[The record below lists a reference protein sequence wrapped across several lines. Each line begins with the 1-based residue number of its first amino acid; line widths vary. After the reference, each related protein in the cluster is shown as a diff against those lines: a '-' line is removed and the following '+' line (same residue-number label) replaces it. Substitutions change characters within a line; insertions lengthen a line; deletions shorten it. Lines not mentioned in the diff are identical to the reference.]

1 MKIRTKLNFFIP
13 IMVIIGIIGIIL
25 LSTFFQ
31 NRVYNFQNDNYIEQ
45 INYSY
50 LNELENLEN
59 SLKRTLDSI
68 LANEEIKKAFAENNR
83 QKLKDLTLPIWDTL
97 SENNVAQFQFHK
109 NSISFLRLHNTEKYD
124 DDLSGFRNTINTV
137 NETKSS
143 VSGPEIGRSGLG
155 FRYVAPVYYNN
166 EFQGTAELGLSI
178 NKEFLEKV
186 EGNSVLKIFDNDLS
200 GEVEI
205 FQSTEYDLSSFAENE
220 NKINSGE
227 SNYIYSV
234 NGNDLIAM
242 FPLKDYSDTIIGY
255 IGTKID
261 YNEIVSNNRNGIM
274 FSIIISSIILII
286 IILIT
291 IFISRKI
298 VKEINY
304 LKNKVDDFSNGKL
317 VLDFSDIKL
326 DSEFEIISQSLK
338 EAVNKLKN
346 SMVRIT
352 QFSQGLGSLSA
363 TLARSSKTSK
373 EHLDNTNKKT
383 KIINTNTKDTDE
395 RIHEIH
401 QSMEDLTTA
410 NDNQAKSAQNL
421 NDISNG
427 IHQSS
432 NEGVEDIENMNEM
445 LYEAVKKAEESMK
458 NSEILSK
465 NSEEIKEIINTIDS
479 ITEQTNLL
487 ALNAAIEAARA
498 GEAGKGFA
506 VVADEIRKLAE
517 ESKKATEDIAKIINN
532 LIEISQKT
540 NKSNKE
546 TSELIEKT
554 ESKSQNVLGQ
564 FEEMNS
570 RINDM
575 NEIIENFSANTEE
588 TTATAEEINSNMNSV
603 SEMVD
608 QIRSSVEG
616 ITEDTDVLSEDSE
629 YLVDISDNTI
639 SNVNQ
644 LIEMLSAFDIYDSN
658 EKRKEFEKA
667 IKAHE
672 KWVSNFEKKIDNPDL
687 DIEDNP
693 NRCSFGIFS
702 KIVNV
707 KEEWKEDWKKVLKL
721 HSQLHE
727 KAKEL
732 ETSADKQS
740 LLSEVKKISSE
751 LKTGIQNLIKKL

>member
-1 MKIRTKLNFFIP
+1 MKIRTKLNIFIP
-13 IMVIIGIIGIIL
+13 LMVIFGIVTIIFV
-25 LSTFFQ
+25 STFFQ
-31 NRVYNFQNDNYIEQ
+31 EEIYSFQNEKYVEQ
-45 INYSY
+45 INYGY
-50 LNELENLEN
+50 LNELGNLEN

-68 LANEEIKKAFAENNR
+68 IANEEIKKAFAENNR
-83 QKLKDLTLPIWDTL
+83 QKLQDLALPIWVTL
-97 SENNVAQFQFHK
+97 KNNNISQFQFHK
-109 NSISFLRLHNTEKYD
+109 NSVSFLRLHNTEKFG
-124 DDLSGFRNTINTV
+124 DDLSSFRETINQV
-137 NETKSS
+137 NKTKKA
-143 VSGPEIGRSGLG
+143 VSGLEIGDAGLG
-155 FRYVAPVYYNN
+155 LRYVAPVYYDNK
-166 EFQGTAELGLSI
+166 FQGTVELGLSI
-178 NKEFLEKV
+178 NKEFLEKIK
-186 EGNSVLKIFDNDLS
+186 GNSVLKTFDKDLS
-200 GEVEI
+200 GEMEI
-205 FQSTEYDLSSFAENE
+205 FQTSQYDLSPFNSNE
-220 NKINSGE
+220 DIIKSGE
-227 SNYIYSV
+227 AYHYNIE
-234 NGNDLIAM
+234 GNELLAM

-261 YNEIVSNNRNGIM
+261 YSEIVSNSRNGI
-274 FSIIISSIILII
+274 FYSIIISSIILIF
-286 IILIT
+286 IILVT

-304 LKNKVDDFSNGKL
+304 LKNKVDDFSNGKM
-317 VLDFSDIKL
+317 VLDFSEMKL

-338 EAVNKLKN
+338 DAINKLKN
-346 SMVRIT
+346 SMIKIT

-373 EHLDNTNKKT
+373 EHLDNTNQKT
-383 KIINTNTKDTDE
+383 KVINTNTKDTDE
-395 RIHEIH
+395 RIHDIH

-432 NEGVEDIENMNEM
+432 DEGVKDIEQMNEM

-458 NSEILSK
+458 NSEILSR

-517 ESKKATEDIAKIINN
+517 ESKKATEDIAKIISN

-540 NKSNKE
+540 NLSNKE

-554 ESKSQNVLGQ
+554 EDKSQSVLGQ

-570 RINDM
+570 RISDM

-608 QIRSSVEG
+608 QIRASVEG
-616 ITEDTDVLSEDSE
+616 ITEDTDVLSEDSK

-644 LIEMLSAFDIYDSN
+644 LIEMLSSFDIYDDE
-658 EKRKEFEKA
+658 EKKQEFEKA

-672 KWVSNFEKKIDNPDL
+672 KWVRNFEKKIKNPEIDLEENPD
-687 DIEDNP
+687 
-693 NRCSFGIFS
+693 RCSFGIFS

-707 KEEWKEDWKKVLKL
+707 KEECKEDWVNVLKL
-721 HSQLHE
+721 HHQLHKKTE
-727 KAKEL
+727 EIDNREDKE
-732 ETSADKQS
+732 A
-740 LLSEVKKISSE
+740 LLSEVKKISSN
-751 LKTGIQNLIKKL
+751 LKNGIKNMIKKL

>member
-1 MKIRTKLNFFIP
+1 MKIRTKLNIFIP
-13 IMVIIGIIGIIL
+13 MMVVIGIIAIIL

-31 NRVYNFQNDNYIEQ
+31 DRVYDFQNDNYIEQ

-68 LANEEIKKAFAENNR
+68 LTNEEIKKAFAENNR
-83 QKLKDLTLPIWDTL
+83 QKLLDLTLPIWDTL
-97 SENNVAQFQFHK
+97 KDNNIAQFHFHK
-109 NSISFLRLHNTEKYD
+109 NSVSFLRLHNLDKYE
-124 DDLSGFRNTINTV
+124 DDLSSYRETINQV
-137 NETKSS
+137 NKTKKP
-143 VSGPEIGRSGLG
+143 VSGLEIGRGGLG
-155 FRYVAPVYYNN
+155 FRYVAPVFYNN
-166 EFQGTAELGLSI
+166 EFQGTVEIGLSI
-178 NKEFLEKV
+178 NQEFLKKIK
-186 EGNSVLKIFDNDLS
+186 GNSVLKIFKNDLS
-200 GEVEI
+200 SDLEI
-205 FQSTEYDLSSFAENE
+205 FQSNEFDLSSFTKNV
-220 NKINSGE
+220 NSIISGE
-227 SNYIYSV
+227 SYYYNIK
-234 NGNDLIAM
+234 GNDLIAM

-261 YNEIVSNNRNGIM
+261 YNEIVSNNRNGILY
-274 FSIIISSIILII
+274 SIIISSIILII
-286 IILIT
+286 IIIFS

-317 VLDFSDIKL
+317 VLDFSEMKFDQ
-326 DSEFEIISQSLK
+326 EFENISNSLK

-346 SMVRIT
+346 SMIKIT

-363 TLARSSKTSK
+363 SLARSSKISK
-373 EHLDNTNKKT
+373 EHLDNTNQKT
-383 KIINTNTKDTDE
+383 KVINTNTKDTDE
-395 RIHEIH
+395 RINDIH
-401 QSMEDLTTA
+401 QSMEDLTIA

-427 IHQSS
+427 INQSS
-432 NEGVEDIENMNEM
+432 DEGVKDIEQMNEM

-517 ESKKATEDIAKIINN
+517 ESKKATEDIAKIITN

-540 NKSNKE
+540 NLSNKE

-554 ESKSQNVLGQ
+554 EGKSQNVLGQ

-570 RINDM
+570 RISDM

-616 ITEDTDVLSEDSE
+616 ITKDTGVLSKDSE

-639 SNVNQ
+639 NNVNQ
-644 LIEMLSAFDIYDSN
+644 LIEMLSAFDIYDDE
-658 EKRKEFEKA
+658 EKKKEFEKA
-667 IKAHE
+667 IQAHE
-672 KWVSNFEKKIDNPDL
+672 KWVKNFEKKINNPETDL
-687 DIEDNP
+687 EENP
-693 NRCSFGIFS
+693 NRCSFGIFT

-707 KEEWKEDWKKVLKL
+707 KEECKEEWVNVLKL
-721 HSQLHE
+721 HNQLHK
-727 KAKEL
+727 KAEEL
-732 ETSADKQS
+732 ETREDKEA

-751 LKTGIQNLIKKL
+751 LKTGIKNMINKL

>member
-1 MKIRTKLNFFIP
+1 VF
-13 IMVIIGIIGIIL
+13 
-25 LSTFFQ
+25 
-31 NRVYNFQNDNYIEQ
+31 YI
-45 INYSY
+45 
-50 LNELENLEN
+50 
-59 SLKRTLDSI
+59 
-68 LANEEIKKAFAENNR
+68 F
-83 QKLKDLTLPIWDTL
+83 
-97 SENNVAQFQFHK
+97 V
-109 NSISFLRLHNTEKYD
+109 
-124 DDLSGFRNTINTV
+124 
-137 NETKSS
+137 
-143 VSGPEIGRSGLG
+143 
-155 FRYVAPVYYNN
+155 
-166 EFQGTAELGLSI
+166 
-178 NKEFLEKV
+178 
-186 EGNSVLKIFDNDLS
+186 
-200 GEVEI
+200 
-205 FQSTEYDLSSFAENE
+205 
-220 NKINSGE
+220 
-227 SNYIYSV
+227 
-234 NGNDLIAM
+234 
-242 FPLKDYSDTIIGY
+242 
-255 IGTKID
+255 
-261 YNEIVSNNRNGIM
+261 
-274 FSIIISSIILII
+274 
-286 IILIT
+286 
-291 IFISRKI
+291 
-298 VKEINY
+298 
-304 LKNKVDDFSNGKL
+304 
-317 VLDFSDIKL
+317 
-326 DSEFEIISQSLK
+326 
-338 EAVNKLKN
+338 
-346 SMVRIT
+346 
-352 QFSQGLGSLSA
+352 
-363 TLARSSKTSK
+363 
-373 EHLDNTNKKT
+373 NKKT

-707 KEEWKEDWKKVLKL
+707 KEECKEDWKKVLKL

-740 LLSEVKKISSE
+740 RV
-751 LKTGIQNLIKKL
+751 

>member
-1 MKIRTKLNFFIP
+1 MKIRTKLNIFIP
-13 IMVIIGIIGIIL
+13 MMVVIGIIAIIL

-31 NRVYNFQNDNYIEQ
+31 DRVYDFQNDNYIEQ

-68 LANEEIKKAFAENNR
+68 LTNEEIKKAFAENNR
-83 QKLKDLTLPIWDTL
+83 QKLLDLTLPIWDTL
-97 SENNVAQFQFHK
+97 KDNNIAQFHFHK
-109 NSISFLRLHNTEKYD
+109 NSVSFLRLHNLDKYE
-124 DDLSGFRNTINTV
+124 DDLSSYRETINQV
-137 NETKSS
+137 NKTKKP
-143 VSGPEIGRSGLG
+143 VSGLEIGRGGLG
-155 FRYVAPVYYNN
+155 FRYVAPVFYNN
-166 EFQGTAELGLSI
+166 EFQGTVEIGLSI
-178 NKEFLEKV
+178 NQEFLKKIK
-186 EGNSVLKIFDNDLS
+186 GNSVLKIFKNDLS
-200 GEVEI
+200 SDLEI
-205 FQSTEYDLSSFAENE
+205 FQSNEFDLSSFTKNV
-220 NKINSGE
+220 NSIISGE
-227 SNYIYSV
+227 SYYYNIK
-234 NGNDLIAM
+234 GNDLIAM

-261 YNEIVSNNRNGIM
+261 YNEIVSNNRNGILY
-274 FSIIISSIILII
+274 SIIISSIILII
-286 IILIT
+286 IIIFS

-317 VLDFSDIKL
+317 VLDFSEMKFDQ
-326 DSEFEIISQSLK
+326 EFENISNSLK

-346 SMVRIT
+346 SMIKIT

-363 TLARSSKTSK
+363 SLARSSKISK
-373 EHLDNTNKKT
+373 EHLDNTNQKT
-383 KIINTNTKDTDE
+383 KVINTNTKDTDE
-395 RIHEIH
+395 RINDIH
-401 QSMEDLTTA
+401 QSMEDLTIA

-427 IHQSS
+427 INQSS
-432 NEGVEDIENMNEM
+432 DEGVKDIEQMNEM

-517 ESKKATEDIAKIINN
+517 ESKKATEDIAKIITN

-540 NKSNKE
+540 NLSNKE

-554 ESKSQNVLGQ
+554 EGKSQNVLGQ

-570 RINDM
+570 RISDM

-616 ITEDTDVLSEDSE
+616 ITKDTGVLSKDSE

-639 SNVNQ
+639 NNVNQ
-644 LIEMLSAFDIYDSN
+644 LIEMLSAFDIYDDE
-658 EKRKEFEKA
+658 EKKKEFEKA
-667 IKAHE
+667 IQAHE
-672 KWVSNFEKKIDNPDL
+672 KWVKNFEKKINNPETDL
-687 DIEDNP
+687 EENP
-693 NRCSFGIFS
+693 NRCSFGIFT

-707 KEEWKEDWKKVLKL
+707 KEECKEDWKKVLKL

>member
-1 MKIRTKLNFFIP
+1 LTFFIYNY
-13 IMVIIGIIGIIL
+13 IIGIIGIIL

-83 QKLKDLTLPIWDTL
+83 QNLKDLTLPIWDTL

-143 VSGPEIGRSGLG
+143 VSGPEIGRAGLG

-186 EGNSVLKIFDNDLS
+186 EVNSVLKIFDNDLS

-205 FQSTEYDLSSFAENE
+205 FQSSEYDLSSFSDNE
-220 NKINSGE
+220 NKIKSGE
-227 SNYIYSV
+227 AYHYNIE
-234 NGNDLIAM
+234 GNELIAM

-261 YNEIVSNNRNGIM
+261 YNEIVSNNRNGI
-274 FSIIISSIILII
+274 FYSIIISSIILII

-373 EHLDNTNKKT
+373 EHLDNTNQKT

-570 RINDM
+570 RITDM

-707 KEEWKEDWKKVLKL
+707 KEECKEDWKKVLKL